1 MLQSLQIDKWQYTSA
16 LYSFI
21 LSCHVDF
28 IIIIIII
35 IIIIN
40 SCYYSGQTIA
50 AYAFDIRRPAY
61 RETQN
66 IDKTADFPLSVDFI
80 VYVTNADKDVCM

>member
-1 MLQSLQIDKWQYTSA
+1 MFLFVY
-16 LYSFI
+16 
-21 LSCHVDF
+21 
-28 IIIIIII
+28 IIVLCWPYCYD
-35 IIIIN
+35 IIN